1 MTIGKSAR
9 LVAEEFV
16 TLRISRARR
25 TAIYPAEI
33 LNICCVGVGMR
44 KLPVISAVVVLL
56 MASFSFSYAQNE
68 VSIFEEIKR
77 EHLWLEKNLH
87 ARERPPAEL
96 VVNAIAANP
105 TLNVR
110 HYKLQ
115 IALTPEPAGING
127 RVSISAETLS
137 ATSSMVVDAFSNLTI
152 DAVKVNG
159 QPRPFRRNSENF
171 VIDFAPPLP
180 AAEVFTVEVS
190 YHGTPSAAGALN
202 AGMRINQRAVSGFP
216 VISTLSEP
224 YGGPSWWPSIDDPN
238 DKATVEI
245 EAMVPENYLVAANG
259 TLVKIEPGDNQ
270 TKTFFYRED
279 YLIAPYLVSIAATN
293 YAKFEDEYTALDGV
307 TKMPLVFYVYPE
319 HLARAQQRF
328 AVTASAM
335 KIYASLFGEY
345 PFLNEKYGMAEF
357 QWTSS
362 MEHQTMTSLSERVL
376 NSETSGYGTI
386 VHELAHQW
394 WGDLVTMSSWQ
405 DIWLNEGFATYSEVL
420 FYERFY
426 GLPAGELM
434 STSYDDKQVYGRMG
448 GTVSAENASNPFD
461 DTGAV
466 YTKGAWVLHMLRHL
480 LGDEKFFQ
488 MLRQYADKHGFANA
502 STRDFQNACEAAYG
516 APLDWF
522 FQQWIYAQGRPVY
535 KVGSEITAL
544 GGGNFNIFFSI
555 KQTQAHTI
563 PGRTGDAALVYT
575 MPLDVVIHYADGT
588 SETRVIQNNQRK
600 QKYNLTVSKTPTGIV
615 LDENN
620 WVLKKLKGS

>member
-1 MTIGKSAR
+1 
-9 LVAEEFV
+9 
-16 TLRISRARR
+16 
-25 TAIYPAEI
+25 
-33 LNICCVGVGMR
+33 MR
-44 KLPVISAVVVLL
+44 KLPVIFVIIPLL
-56 MASFSFSYAQNE
+56 MSSVSFSLAQNE
-68 VSIFEEIKR
+68 ISIFEEIKR
-77 EHLWLEKNLH
+77 EHQWLEKNLH
-87 ARERPPAEL
+87 VSERLPAEL
-96 VVNAIAANP
+96 GVNAIAANP

-115 IALTPEPAGING
+115 IALTPEPANING
-127 RVSISAETLS
+127 SVLISAETLS
-137 ATSSMVVDAFSNLTI
+137 ATSTMVVDAFSNLTI
-152 DAVKVNG
+152 VAVKVNG

-171 VIDFAPPLP
+171 VVDFAPAMP
-180 AAEVFTVEVS
+180 AAETFTVEVS
-190 YHGTPSAAGALN
+190 YHGSPAAAGALN
-202 AGMRINQRAVSGFP
+202 AGMRINKRAVNGFP

-224 YGGPSWWPSIDDPN
+224 YGGPFWWPSIDDPN

-245 EAMVPENYLVAANG
+245 EATVPETYVVAANG
-259 TLVKIEPGDNQ
+259 TLVKIEPRDNQ
-270 TKTFFYRED
+270 TKTYFYRED

-293 YAKFEDEYTALDGV
+293 YAKFEDVYTALDGI
-307 TKMPLVFYVYPE
+307 TKMPLVFYAYPE
-319 HLARAQQRF
+319 HLEKAQQKF
-328 AVTASAM
+328 AVTRRAM
-335 KIYASLFGEY
+335 EIYASLFGEY

-362 MEHQTMTSLSERVL
+362 MEHQTMTSLSERVV
-376 NSETSGYGTI
+376 NSESSGYGTI

-426 GLPAGELM
+426 NLSAGDLM
-434 STSYDDKQVYGRMG
+434 SMSYDDKQVYGRMG
-448 GTVSAENASNPFD
+448 GTVTAENASNPFD

-480 LGDEKFFQ
+480 LGEEKFFN
-488 MLRQYADKHGFANA
+488 MLRQYAGAHGFANA
-502 STRDFQNACEAAYG
+502 STRDFQNHCEAAYG

-535 KVGSEITAL
+535 KTASEITAL
-544 GGGNFNIFFSI
+544 GGGNFNIFLSI
-555 KQTQAHTI
+555 KQTQAHII
-563 PGRTGDAALVYT
+563 PGRQGDAALVYT

-588 SETRVIQNNQRK
+588 SEIRVIQNNLRK